1 MTALHALDAVSLISQ
16 YQEGET
22 SPVDVLAETKIR
34 IDRYQSSINAYS
46 CLSEGLFEEARMSE
60 QRWSDNK
67 PIGALDG
74 VPIIVKD
81 NMAVR
86 GMPAS
91 WGNAELARRPVT
103 KDELPV
109 ELLRKAGALIL
120 GKANTPEFAV
130 EGYTANKH
138 FGVTTNPYQVAL
150 TPGGSSGA
158 VAAAVASGQATLG
171 IGTDGGGSIRRPAAY
186 CGLIGLKPGLGRYPR
201 ANGLPQ
207 VLLDFEVVGPL
218 TRTVRDSRLMDQ
230 VLRCSSRLD
239 PLSRRIPAERD
250 KPSRPAKVLY
260 VPRINSEPCDPVV
273 LAEVSRYVDT
283 MANHGYDVTEG
294 ALPLDLSEMTQ
305 NWKSIAELGLSQLFE
320 NDEPLFLSASELY
333 RSMAASGKKVTAAQ
347 LWKVLDTIKLLR
359 QRASQLFQDWDLVV
373 TPATASMPWNAESSH
388 PPIIDDVEVGPRGH
402 AIYSGWVN
410 AIGHPS
416 IAFPLQGT
424 QDGVPIG
431 VQLVGDLGAESYLLD
446 IAEECESWRGGF
458 KWPKDYS

>member
-1 MTALHALDAVSLISQ
+1 MTALYALDAVGLIGQ
-16 YQEGET
+16 YQVGEV
-22 SPVDVLAETKIR
+22 SPVEVLAETKIR
-34 IDRYQSSINAYS
+34 IDRYQSIINAYS
-46 CLSEGLFEEARMSE
+46 CLSESIFEEARLSE
-60 QRWSDNK
+60 QRWSNK
-67 PIGALDG
+67 NPIGALDG

-91 WGNAELARRPVT
+91 WGNAELAKREVT

-130 EGYTANKH
+130 EGYTANNH
-138 FGVTTNPYQVAL
+138 FGVTTNPYQVEL

-158 VAAAVASGQATLG
+158 VAAAVASGQAALG

-239 PLSRRIPAERD
+239 PVSRKIPPELA
-250 KPSRPAKVLY
+250 KPQRPAKVLF
-260 VPRINSEPCDPVV
+260 VPRINSEPCDSEV
-273 LAEVSRYVDT
+273 LAEVSRFVDRL
-283 MANHGYDVTEG
+283 ANHGYEITEG
-294 ALPLDLSEMTQ
+294 ALPLDLSEMTD
-305 NWKSIAELGLSQLFE
+305 NWKAIAELGLSQLFD
-320 NDEPLFLSASELY
+320 NDEPLFQSASDLY
-333 RSMAASGKKVTAAQ
+333 RSMAANGKHVTAQQ
-347 LWKVLDTIKLLR
+347 LWKILDTIKMLR
-359 QRASQLFQDWDLVV
+359 QQASLLFQEWDIVV
-373 TPATASMPWNAESSH
+373 TPATASMPWLAENSY
-388 PPIIDDVEVGPRGH
+388 PPTIEGVEVGPRGH

-410 AIGHPS
+410 ATGHPS
-416 IAFPLQGT
+416 IALPLQGGT
-424 QDGVPIG
+424 GGVPIG
-431 VQLVGDLGAESYLLD
+431 VQLVGDLGTESYLLD
-446 IAEECESWRGGF
+446 IAEECEAWYGGF
-458 KWPKDYS
+458 KWPEGYQ

>member
-1 MTALHALDAVSLISQ
+1 MTALYALDAVGLMGL
-16 YQEGET
+16 YQHGET

-34 IDRYQSSINAYS
+34 IDRYQPAINAYS
-46 CLSEGLFEEARMSE
+46 CLNEYIFEEARKSE
-60 QRWSDNK
+60 QRWSRNK
-67 PIGALDG
+67 PKGALDG

-81 NMAVR
+81 NMAVS

-91 WGNAELARRPVT
+91 WGNAELAKRPVT
-103 KDELPV
+103 QDELPI
-109 ELLRKAGALIL
+109 ELLRDAGALIL

-138 FGVTTNPYQVAL
+138 FGVTTNPYQIAL

-158 VAAAVASGQATLG
+158 VAAAVASGQATVG

-239 PLSRRIPAERD
+239 PLSRRIPTELA

-260 VPRINSEPCDPVV
+260 VSRINSEPCDPEV
-273 LAEVSRYVDT
+273 LANVSRFADT
-283 MANHGYDVTEG
+283 LANHGYDVTEG
-294 ALPLDLSEMTQ
+294 VLPLDLSEMTE
-305 NWKSIAELGLSQLFE
+305 NWKTIAELGLSQLF
-320 NDEPLFLSASELY
+320 DKDTALFNSASELY
-333 RSMAASGKKVTAAQ
+333 QSMAANGRKVTAAQ
-347 LWKVLDTIKLLR
+347 LWNVLDTIKLLR
-359 QRASQLFQDWDLVV
+359 QQASQLFQDWDLVV

-388 PPIIDDVEVGPRGH
+388 PATIDDIDVGPRGH

-416 IAFPLQGT
+416 VAFPLPGT
-424 QDGVPIG
+424 TNGVPIG
-431 VQLVGDLGAESYLLD
+431 VQLVGDLGSESYLLD
-446 IAEECESWRGGF
+446 IAETCETWHGGF
-458 KWPKDYS
+458 TWPVDFS